1 MKKTYTVKYKF
12 KGLLSAVAGALLLS
26 MLVSCTGGGD
36 TPATSTGSTSTTA
49 APVPGT
55 PGTPS
60 SIGASTGASTGADTG
75 AASTAPEPVTIT
87 IDEGSVSAAQA
98 IIYDVSAR
106 RALYSR
112 NQVIDGKVYPASTTK
127 LFTAWLAL
135 QYLSP
140 EEIITAGDELALLAS
155 DAAIAYIKKG
165 HRLSA
170 SMLVEAMLLPSGG
183 DAAYII
189 AAAAGKKILGN
200 ETASGKAAVDAFIE
214 EMNRRLPQLGFNG
227 THFSN
232 PDGYHSP
239 DHYTTLE
246 DIAGIAALALEN
258 KTIMQYAVL
267 PSDRVQYASGQS
279 NTWKNTN
286 DLIQPD
292 SINYCADA
300 IGLKTGSTD
309 EAGYC
314 VITAAKGADGRYY
327 IVGIFGGSN
336 SSSRFSDAA
345 TLIGYALGKR

>member
-1 MKKTYTVKYKF
+1 MKKTHAVKYKI
-12 KGLLSAVAGALLLS
+12 KGLLSAVAGTLMLA

-36 TPATSTGSTSTTA
+36 TPATSTGSVSTA
-49 APVPGT
+49 VVPGT
-55 PGTPS
+55 IGGPGVSGPVGTPANTD
-60 SIGASTGASTGADTG
+60 AST
-75 AASTAPEPVTIT
+75 TAPEPVKIN
-87 IDEGSVSAAQA
+87 IDEGSISAAQA

-127 LFTAWLAL
+127 LFTSWLAL

-140 EEIITAGDELALLAS
+140 EEIITAGDELSLLAS
-155 DAAIAYIKKG
+155 DASIAYIKKG
-165 HRLSA
+165 HKLSA
-170 SMLVEAMLLPSGG
+170 AMLVEAMLLPSGG
-183 DAAYII
+183 DAAYVI

-200 ETASGKAAVDAFIE
+200 ETASGKAAVDAFIA

-267 PSDRVQYASGQS
+267 PTDRVQYASGQS
-279 NTWKNTN
+279 NTWRNTN
-286 DLIQPD
+286 ELIHPD
-292 SINYCADA
+292 SVNYCADA

-314 VITAAKGADGRYY
+314 VITAAQGSDGRYY
-327 IVGIFGGSN
+327 IIGIFG
-336 SSSRFSDAA
+336 SSSYFSRFADAA